1 MSKQQTTDRS
11 GGRFWTNEASESD
24 QETSSSS
31 GTESSEDEKHKITG
45 ARPGVKGRFAVGV
58 ESDSSESEEEKR
70 VVRTSKDKKL
80 DALLVIITGIRNQL
94 RINNWIAI
102 EEGFENLNKALR
114 DASSVVAQTGVP
126 TFYIKILIELED
138 AVNGVSKADT
148 QKMSKV
154 SAQAYN
160 RVKMNLKK
168 NNVTYQAKIDEFRA
182 NPDAAS
188 NRAGNEAEAA
198 FNARGGK
205 GLDDSEGSDS
215 DSDDEVIMGRRF
227 VVKLRGVANYSA
239 TKSASSSEDEYDQ
252 GSSNIGRSTGTSKGV
267 VAEKATVAVD
277 DEDDDSDS
285 FGDSSSSDESSDDEA
300 YKGLTGR
307 ARWVKRE
314 IVGKSKD
321 EKAAEKE
328 ARRAGIEAK
337 TKIKQDKKNKEDA
350 KRAAETAAVSGSAS
364 TSATT
369 VVDLATLENRSLDVN
384 AVVQAKKWSPGMLEE
399 EVDRVLALRGRRNAD
414 TKLLVTYL
422 GALAD
427 KALEFGPAVGIPVV
441 LHAISAR
448 FSLSSARI
456 DDYLDR
462 PSWKRSLRD
471 VSTVLSILE
480 QHPELRLA
488 PVASEDIAEVMTKR
502 SDKKGVLGKM
512 GTETGE
518 ENTEESTT
526 TNAAS
531 TTTASP
537 KKKVMFSTSGGDVT
551 SSATSTV
558 TKAPEPVIDNDPNI
572 IRIVGDLSVLI
583 DRLQDEYIKSLQ
595 HMDPH
600 KQDYVVRI
608 SDEAGL
614 SAIADRAFEWY
625 TRQVTVARG
634 RKDEATVLLHEAG
647 ATRLAMLRIEHMY
660 YKHDNIAYAL
670 RVAAATAEKRSE
682 VASLAAAAAMQ
693 ALEDAR
699 RSAVEANRIAA
710 TAAASANK
718 DNSTSASNAGSKGK
732 TDDKNDRETADAAT
746 KAIAA
751 AANAS
756 TVGDAAARLASYA
769 ATSRGKKG
777 YSVAAGVV
785 AKALII
791 ELSRREGG
799 LLTGSAVEFSRNAA
813 EMETLADLE
822 ALKALEDAQKAGI
835 DLGDLRT
842 EALQGG
848 KPGEVAG
855 VPMIDTSATIAKL
868 AHYIYKHGDS
878 RTKNRAVLCHV
889 YHLAL
894 HDQFSAA
901 RDLMVMSRTQDSI
914 ASLTGEGKI
923 QSSNVKVQILYNRA
937 LTMLGIAAFRTG
949 QYAEAHECLAEI
961 CGGGHTKELLAQGI
975 TQVRHGQG
983 ERDPE
988 VEREERRRLVP
999 YHMHVNVDLA
1009 DACHLTSAM
1018 LLEVPNIAAAEFD
1031 PRRREISKAFRRH
1044 LDYLDSKSF
1053 VGPPETTR
1061 DTIILAALALA
1072 EGEWRKAADFITGLK
1087 VWNLWSGRGGDRV
1100 KEGLV
1105 NAIKEAGL
1113 ITYLHTYSQFYDS
1126 LSRESLCDMF
1136 QLTPSSV
1143 QSICSK
1149 LIYNGDLAAKW
1160 DQPTNTIVVM
1170 RAPPSKL
1177 QALALDF
1184 ANHVVTLADNNEHM
1198 VQARASGSE
1207 KFFGDDRRGMVPG
1220 EGQYRRGRR
1229 TDLAR
1234 QGPIGAGRA
1243 IIPTLR
1249 GGKGGNK
1256 GGNMNRNQQQQQQ
1269 QNYAS
1274 GRREYRQRGY

>member
-1 MSKQQTTDRS
+1 MSLYH
-11 GGRFWTNEASESD
+11 FP
-24 QETSSSS
+24 
-31 GTESSEDEKHKITG
+31 I
-45 ARPGVKGRFAVGV
+45 
-58 ESDSSESEEEKR
+58 
-70 VVRTSKDKKL
+70 
-80 DALLVIITGIRNQL
+80 
-94 RINNWIAI
+94 
-102 EEGFENLNKALR
+102 GFENLNKALR
-114 DASSVVAQTGVP
+114 DASAVVAQNGVP
-126 TFYIKILIELED
+126 TFYIKCLVELED
-138 AVNGVSKADT
+138 AVNNVSKADT
-148 QKMSKV
+148 HKMSKV
-154 SAQAYN
+154 GAQAYN

-168 NNVTYQAKIDEFRA
+168 NNVTYQTKIDEFRA
-182 NPDAAS
+182 NPEG
-188 NRAGNEAEAA
+188 AGNVAGTEAEAE
-198 FNARGGK
+198 FLARGGK
-205 GLDDSEGSDS
+205 ALGDVRDDS
-215 DSDDEVIMGRRF
+215 DSDDEDEVIMGRRF
-227 VVKLRGVANYSA
+227 VVSKLRGMTKNTTAAKHSDDDDDMDTAPRSNVARPP
-239 TKSASSSEDEYDQ
+239 T
-252 GSSNIGRSTGTSKGV
+252 TSKLSDN
-267 VAEKATVAVD
+267 ATTTKKPDADSD
-277 DEDDDSDS
+277 DGEDSDS
-285 FGDSSSSDESSDDEA
+285 FGDSSGSDDSSDEEQ

-314 IVGKSKD
+314 VVGKSKD
-321 EKAAEKE
+321 EKAAEKD
-328 ARRAGIEAK
+328 ARRAAIDEK
-337 TKIKQDKKNKEDA
+337 TKQKQDKKNKEDA
-350 KRAAETAAVSGSAS
+350 KRAAETAAVPTTPGTS
-364 TSATT
+364 TTA
-369 VVDLATLENRSLDVN
+369 VVDLATLENRSLDIN
-384 AVVQAKKWSPGMLEE
+384 SIVQAKKWSAGMLEE
-399 EVDRVLALRGRRNAD
+399 EVDRVLGLRGRRNAE

-422 GALAD
+422 SALAD

-441 LHAISAR
+441 LHAVSAR
-448 FSLSSARI
+448 FSLSSGRI
-456 DDYLDR
+456 DDFLDR
-462 PSWKRSLRD
+462 PSWKRSLREI
-471 VSTVLSILE
+471 STVLSILE

-488 PVASEDIAEVMTKR
+488 PVASEDIAEVMAKR
-502 SDKKGVLGKM
+502 ADKKGVLGKM
-512 GTETGE
+512 GTEA
-518 ENTEESTT
+518 EESATADETT
-526 TNAAS
+526 ANGTSNAGSNAAV
-531 TTTASP
+531 TP
-537 KKKVMFSTSGGDVT
+537 KKKVVFGLTTGGGDT
-551 SSATSTV
+551 TASV
-558 TKAPEPVIDNDPNI
+558 TKAVEPVIDNDPNI

-614 SAIADRAFEWY
+614 SAVADRAFEWY
-625 TRQVTVARG
+625 TRQVTVART
-634 RKDEATVLLHEAG
+634 RKDEESIILNEAG

-660 YKHDNIAYAL
+660 YKHDSIAYSL

-699 RSAVEANRIAA
+699 RSAVEANRVA
-710 TAAASANK
+710 
-718 DNSTSASNAGSKGK
+718 
-732 TDDKNDRETADAAT
+732 
-746 KAIAA
+746 AIAA
-751 AANAS
+751 AAANKDTLLSAS
-756 TVGDAAARLASYA
+756 SSTKGKAEEKNDREAIEAAAKSIASAGNPNTVGDAAARLASNA
-769 ATSRGKKG
+769 ASSRGKKG

-791 ELSRREGG
+791 ELARREGG
-799 LLTGSAVEFSRNAA
+799 LLTGSAVEFSRNGA

-822 ALKALEDAQKAGI
+822 ALKALEDAQKAGV

-914 ASLTGEGKI
+914 ASLSGEGKF
-923 QSSNVKVQILYNRA
+923 QSVNVKVQILYNRA

-975 TQVRHGQG
+975 NQARHGQM

-988 VEREERRRLVP
+988 MEREERRRLVP

-1044 LDYLDSKSF
+1044 LDFLDGKSF

-1072 EGEWRKAADFITGLK
+1072 EGEWRKAADFITSLK
-1087 VWNLWSGRGGDRV
+1087 VWNLWIGRGGERV
-1100 KEGLV
+1100 KEGLI

-1113 ITYLHTYSQFYDS
+1113 VTYLHTYSQFYDS

-1136 QLTPSSV
+1136 QLTPSNV

-1207 KFFGDDRRGMVPG
+1207 KFFGDDRRNMGQG

-1234 QGPIGAGRA
+1234 QGPAVLRA
-1243 IIPTLR
+1243 LPVLR
-1249 GGKGGNK
+1249 GGKGGGPRNT
-1256 GGNMNRNQQQQQQ
+1256 GGRNNPNRSNQNQQQA
-1269 QNYAS
+1269 NYAS